1 MLSASLTTGSTNLVE
16 LTGLQ
21 DTVTCSYPQ
30 DATVTAALAA
40 PDTTPVTGADNLTLA
55 YVTPT
60 TGAATLYRG
69 AIPASVALV
78 AGTIYTLTVTATDAS
93 GNKRVFTVSC
103 TAVKG

>member
-1 MLSASLTTGSTNLVE
+1 MLTASLVIGSTNLVE

-21 DTVTCSYPQ
+21 DTTNDSYPQ

-40 PDTTPVTGADNLTLA
+40 PNGTPVTGAESITLA

-78 AGTIYTLTVTATDAS
+78 AGWIYTLTVTAADTS
-93 GNKRVFTVSC
+93 GNTRVFNVQA